1 MFSITTASKLTQTLS
16 LTFLNFSTTLLLRR
30 FFIHFFQVQAHE
42 RSRRKEETRIENKN
56 VSKMKRKIKLT
67 RNKSF
72 LSERVIVQL
81 RQQVEMLTGQLRLAD
96 DRFTELRGK

>member
-1 MFSITTASKLTQTLS
+1 
-16 LTFLNFSTTLLLRR
+16 
-30 FFIHFFQVQAHE
+30 
-42 RSRRKEETRIENKN
+42 
-56 VSKMKRKIKLT
+56 MKRKIKLT